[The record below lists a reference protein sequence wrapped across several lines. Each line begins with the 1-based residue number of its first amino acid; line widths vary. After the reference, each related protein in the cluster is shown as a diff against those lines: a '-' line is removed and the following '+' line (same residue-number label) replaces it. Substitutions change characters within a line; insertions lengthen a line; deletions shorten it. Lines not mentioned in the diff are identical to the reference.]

1 MKEAWTERTKPCVIL
16 PSPLRLGKRAR
27 RRTPRGT
34 EMTHKYKKKKLPED
48 RAAYKR
54 QYPQEEAKVQD
65 GIAYYNTG
73 NKYCHTIA
81 I

>member
-1 MKEAWTERTKPCVIL
+1 
-16 PSPLRLGKRAR
+16 
-27 RRTPRGT
+27 
-34 EMTHKYKKKKLPED
+34 MTHKHKKKKLPED

-65 GIAYYNTG
+65 GIAYYNIG